1 MLSDVSGSKSVP
13 IFRVLLMDWYY
24 QVLFLPSHQQHPE
37 VGTELVPDIS
47 ENFHIFTL
55 LSARE
60 HFIGYSVTFLL

>member
-1 MLSDVSGSKSVP
+1 
-13 IFRVLLMDWYY
+13 MDWYY